1 MGCTDSRTDK
11 LDEEKVITSHE
22 HLLGFSKHTSRNTD
36 LVFRKFAYNEAFNE
50 NQWSEV
56 CYKLKLATSDLHG
69 TITKFY
75 KQFERNGKYDMK
87 PLLLLSI
94 MLTRGTEVE
103 KAKLLF
109 EIYDYDCTLS
119 LERNEVSAMISDMI
133 NVAVDKTSILT
144 LEHPDNVEHIP
155 KLNNY
160 ILKLKYRT
168 KDAVH
173 RLSTEIMSG
182 LSSLRQ
188 DMFIEAMKGPDVKGI
203 LTSSGMRAYLNS
215 LYGAPAK
222 PWESSNQ
229 DISSNK
235 NGQ

>member
-1 MGCTDSRTDK
+1 MGCTDSRTEK
-11 LDEEKVITSHE
+11 LDEEKVINSHE
-22 HLLGFSKHTSRNTD
+22 QLLGFSKYTSRKVD
-36 LVFRKFAYNEAFNE
+36 LVFRKFAYNETFNE

-56 CYKLKLATSDLHG
+56 CSNLRLATSDIHG

-75 KQFERNGKYDMK
+75 KQFERNGKYDLK

-109 EIYDYDCTLS
+109 EIYDYDCTLD
-119 LERNEVSAMISDMI
+119 LERSEVSTMISDMI
-133 NVAVDKTSILT
+133 NIAVDKTSILT
-144 LEHPDNVEHIP
+144 LEDPTILEHIP
-155 KLNNY
+155 KINNY
-160 ILKLKYRT
+160 ILKLKYRN

-173 RLSTEIMSG
+173 KLTTDIMSG

-188 DMFIEAMKGPDVKGI
+188 DMFIEAMKSPNIKGI
-203 LTSSGMRAYLNS
+203 LTSSGMRAYLIS
-215 LYGAPAK
+215 FYSAPAK

-229 DISSNK
+229 SIS
-235 NGQ
+235 